1 MSVLRDSVYG
11 LLRQSESYFKT
22 DMVYVARGGLWTG
35 LRFLVSLGASIASMV
50 AFGNLLPKEV
60 YGTYSY
66 LLSLASSLA
75 FFTLTGMGPGVIRAV
90 SRGQENL
97 LLHALR
103 LQLRYNL
110 LATATIGIAGL
121 YYQLKGNNLFALSLG
136 IMAITIP
143 IESAYHIYEHVLIGR
158 KRFDS
163 LALLTSLSSV
173 GSALA
178 TIIALFL
185 TDNVLILVSVY
196 AVMSLLPSF
205 IIYNVITGNIP
216 KVNEVPEEFTEL
228 RRSAFHITG
237 AGVIGTL
244 AQYVDKI
251 VLFQVAGPAS
261 LAVYGF
267 AIAGPEKV
275 KGLIKDWVN
284 IALPRLAQR
293 DVGEIRNGFYKR
305 ITLTMVIGLAAAI
318 IYILVSPIL
327 FKTLLPKYLD
337 SIHYSQVYAL
347 GLIFIPALVY
357 IGNIFYSQNMLKAI
371 YITST
376 FNQVLR
382 IIIVLIFAWQ
392 WQTWGIVIGF
402 LVAQFFSMIFSIFI
416 WQKESLRLETEI
428 Q

>member
-416 WQKESLRLETEI
+416 WQKESLRLEKEI